1 MKSRSNR
8 YLRAM
13 SRLTRSSSVDGRISA
28 RAVIGSLRSRP
39 RAEHAAMLTNGFRR
53 IRLTLPDP
61 SAVMTKSRSPSVANH
76 TGVATPEPLRRKL
89 VMLRYLPGIRSTSA
103 GAGAASNGRD
113 LPLRAAN
120 RHRAHLPTGRD
131 CRPVTPHRRRAP
143 PPRPGSDDPV
153 PIGHRDPVETL
164 LHCGTGSPRR
174 PGQRFK
180 HRDQGQVALPL
191 VPHTPGPRAPSATSG
206 NL

>member
-13 SRLTRSSSVDGRISA
+13 SRLTCSSSVDGRISA
-28 RAVIGSLRSRP
+28 RAVVGSLRSRP

-103 GAGAASNGRD
+103 GAGAR
-113 LPLRAAN
+113 LERA
-120 RHRAHLPTGRD
+120 RAPSRGCEQTSCSPPDRPELPTGH
-131 CRPVTPHRRRAP
+131 PSSSASTAAATWVG
-143 PPRPGSDDPV
+143 RPGSDRPSGSGRTLGSRNRPPNV
-153 PIGHRDPVETL
+153 PRLAGRGAVPRFGAIHCPRL
-164 LHCGTGSPRR
+164 L
-174 PGQRFK
+174 PG
-180 HRDQGQVALPL
+180 
-191 VPHTPGPRAPSATSG
+191 RARADSS
-206 NL
+206 